1 MTAQEINEQLHR
13 PIWSGFGYDRY
24 FPESA
29 CEITNLATGNTAV
42 AIKEMA
48 KWAKK
53 YAHHCKDIAPILY
66 GDDLEETVNSI
77 QDFLYNHIQYS
88 IDGENQNLKS
98 PACAWATRVEGTDC
112 KSYSIFASA
121 ILLNLD
127 IKHYLRRIKQA
138 SVPDAYT
145 HVYVVVPVDQKT
157 GKLNNGYFII
167 DGTIQLNNELAF
179 TAKDDIFMEPNLTIN
194 GLAGALGCAG
204 NANCGCNSTAHNQR
218 PYDLMYNN
226 YPGDFALAAP
236 DNDFDVDVALD
247 QFNGV
252 LDLLEQNGVPAEY
265 TDQVI
270 ANLQFYIDKGVEP
283 TLEQLFVFDENQSL
297 GFVGTAVAVGT
308 KALPMIKKIIPGDF
322 LKKIFNSIDCIG
334 GSAFGGSNLKSSLE
348 TQTQFIQDKINAI
361 NQAVYSANVNLLA
374 KECTEFL
381 AANEVS
387 HKTMVKKLSTGW
399 NSCSTKNFKTFIEFL
414 TTIKDYN
421 NKALEAWLNDSF
433 IVSYGSANNYT
444 NKSFEGVA
452 GTVTNFETVSYSQR
466 MLSLALKPTTTS
478 IPAFEFNET
487 LNAQISQK
495 SGFNA
500 SSFLQSLTD
509 IIAVYEPPASQNNNS
524 NSSSNNNSD
533 NLNDGNNTKQAGGN
547 IGMILI
553 AAAAVGGLVYTQ
565 TKKPK
570 TK

>member
-66 GDDLEETVNSI
+66 GDDLEDTVNSI

-194 GLAGALGCAG
+194 GLAGALGCAD
-204 NANCGCNSTAHNQR
+204 NPNCGCNSTAHNQR

-270 ANLQFYIDKGVEP
+270 DNLQFYIDKGVEP
-283 TLEQLFVFDENQSL
+283 TLEQLFVFDENRQL
-297 GFVGTAVAVGT
+297 GFVSKENLEMASDVVSLVT
-308 KALPMIKKIIPGDF
+308 KILPLDF
-322 LKKIFNSIDCIG
+322 LKKIFGSIDCIG
-334 GSAFGGSNLKSSLE
+334 GSAYGGSQVKKDLEDQAAFVQNNINEINRAAFDDNL
-348 TQTQFIQDKINAI
+348 
-361 NQAVYSANVNLLA
+361 NLLA
-374 KECTEFL
+374 TKSMEFL
-381 AANEVS
+381 AANEIS
-387 HKTMVKKLSTGW
+387 HKIVEERLKRGW
-399 NSCSTKNFKTFIEFL
+399 NSCSTKNFNTLLRLLALF
-414 TTIKDYN
+414 KDYG
-421 NKALEAWLNDSF
+421 NKALEAWLNEFF
-433 IVSYGSANNYT
+433 IVSYGPSKNYT
-444 NKSFEGVA
+444 DKSFPIAYEVTDGV
-452 GTVTNFETVSYSQR
+452 TYPQR
-466 MLSLALKPTTTS
+466 SINLKLKPSTRT
-478 IPAFEFNET
+478 IYAFEFNDT
-487 LNAQISQK
+487 LHEQREQNR
-495 SGFNA
+495 FDA
-500 SSFLQSLTD
+500 SSFLQSLTEV
-509 IIAVYEPPASQNNNS
+509 IAVYEPPVSQN
-524 NSSSNNNSD
+524 SNNNSD
-533 NLNDGNNTKQAGGN
+533 NLQNNAGPKQAGGN

>member
-29 CEITNLATGNTAV
+29 CQITNLATGNTAV

-66 GDDLEETVNSI
+66 GDDLEDTVNSI

-145 HVYVVVPVDQKT
+145 HVYVVVPIDQKT

-194 GLAGALGCAG
+194 GLAGALGCAD
-204 NANCGCNSTAHNQR
+204 NPNYGCNSTAHNQR

-226 YPGDFALAAP
+226 YPGDFALAGP
-236 DNDFDVDVALD
+236 DLEQQSLD
-247 QFNGV
+247 QGIAKFNEL
-252 LDLLEQNGVPAEY
+252 LDYLEANGIPAEY
-265 TDQVI
+265 TDIVI
-270 ANLQFYIDKGVEP
+270 QNMQIYLDLGIEP
-283 TLEQLFVFDENQSL
+283 TLGQLLGLDNPVGL
-297 GFVGTAVAVGT
+297 GFSEQEGSALVTAGANAIFPGAGTIISALIPKDFLDKTFGAIFANGFDLSCWGSTYTPSKVGAEVQTIHVPYFTNLLQLASNSKSTLEVETNFNRLLKAVDISYDMYGT
-308 KALPMIKKIIPGDF
+308 KLKNGANWRGCSQKAIAIYIDVVNGAKAQADILLKNLQSKYNISVTTASVPSEFTYTQDLTGQPDLTRSEKQHGKSTYRIIK
-322 LKKIFNSIDCIG
+322 
-334 GSAFGGSNLKSSLE
+334 
-348 TQTQFIQDKINAI
+348 
-361 NQAVYSANVNLLA
+361 
-374 KECTEFL
+374 
-381 AANEVS
+381 
-387 HKTMVKKLSTGW
+387 
-399 NSCSTKNFKTFIEFL
+399 
-414 TTIKDYN
+414 
-421 NKALEAWLNDSF
+421 
-433 IVSYGSANNYT
+433 
-444 NKSFEGVA
+444 
-452 GTVTNFETVSYSQR
+452 
-466 MLSLALKPTTTS
+466 
-478 IPAFEFNET
+478 FNERIEDS
-487 LNAQISQK
+487 LPVAQTAQ
-495 SGFNA
+495 G
-500 SSFLQSLTD
+500 
-509 IIAVYEPPASQNNNS
+509 
-524 NSSSNNNSD
+524 D
-533 NLNDGNNTKQAGGN
+533 NPKQAGGN

>member
-29 CEITNLATGNTAV
+29 CKITNLATGNTAV

-66 GDDLEETVNSI
+66 GDDLEDTVNSI

-194 GLAGALGCAG
+194 GLAGALGCAD

-226 YPGDFALAAP
+226 YPGDFALAGP
-236 DNDFDVDVALD
+236 DLEQQSLD
-247 QFNGV
+247 QGIAKFNEL
-252 LDLLEQNGVPAEY
+252 LDYLEANGIPAEY
-265 TDQVI
+265 TDIVI
-270 ANLQFYIDKGVEP
+270 QNMQIYLDLGIEP
-283 TLEQLFVFDENQSL
+283 TLGQLLGLDNPVGL
-297 GFVGTAVAVGT
+297 GFS
-308 KALPMIKKIIPGDF
+308 KQE
-322 LKKIFNSIDCIG
+322 
-334 GSAFGGSNLKSSLE
+334 GSALVNAGIQAGGDAIFPGAGTIISTLIPKDFMDKTFGAIFANGFNLS
-348 TQTQFIQDKINAI
+348 
-361 NQAVYSANVNLLA
+361 
-374 KECTEFL
+374 C
-381 AANEVS
+381 
-387 HKTMVKKLSTGW
+387 W
-399 NSCSTKNFKTFIEFL
+399 NSTFTPSKVGAEVQAIHVPYFTNILQLASNSKST
-414 TTIKDYN
+414 
-421 NKALEAWLNDSF
+421 LE
-433 IVSYGSANNYT
+433 V
-444 NKSFEGVA
+444 E
-452 GTVTNFETVSYSQR
+452 TNFNRLLKAVDISFDMYATKLKNGANWRGCSQEAIQIYIDIVTGAKTQADI
-466 MLSLALKPTTTS
+466 LLKNLQSKYNISVTTASVPSEFTYTQDLTGQPDFKWS
-478 IPAFEFNET
+478 EKQHGKSTYRIIKFNERIEDS
-487 LNAQISQK
+487 LPVAQRPQGDK
-495 SGFNA
+495 
-500 SSFLQSLTD
+500 LED
-509 IIAVYEPPASQNNNS
+509 E
-524 NSSSNNNSD
+524 D
-533 NLNDGNNTKQAGGN
+533 NGPKQAGGN

>member
-29 CEITNLATGNTAV
+29 CEVTNLATGNTAV
-42 AIKEMA
+42 AIKEMS

-66 GDDLEETVNSI
+66 GDDLEDTVNSI

-179 TAKDDIFMEPNLTIN
+179 IAKDDIFMEPNLTIN
-194 GLAGALGCAG
+194 GLAGALGCAD

-226 YPGDFALAAP
+226 YPGDFALAGP
-236 DNDFDVDVALD
+236 DLEQESLD
-247 QFNGV
+247 QGIAKFNEL
-252 LDLLEQNGVPAEY
+252 LDYLEANGIPAEY
-265 TDQVI
+265 TDIVI
-270 ANLQFYIDKGVEP
+270 QNMQIYLDLGIEP
-283 TLEQLFVFDENQSL
+283 TLGQLLGLDNPVGL
-297 GFVGTAVAVGT
+297 GFS
-308 KALPMIKKIIPGDF
+308 KQE
-322 LKKIFNSIDCIG
+322 
-334 GSAFGGSNLKSSLE
+334 GSALVNAGIQAGGDAIFPGAGTIISTLIPKDFMDKTFGAIFANGFNLS
-348 TQTQFIQDKINAI
+348 
-361 NQAVYSANVNLLA
+361 
-374 KECTEFL
+374 C
-381 AANEVS
+381 
-387 HKTMVKKLSTGW
+387 W
-399 NSCSTKNFKTFIEFL
+399 NSTFTPSKVGAEVQAIHVPYFTNILQLASNSKST
-414 TTIKDYN
+414 
-421 NKALEAWLNDSF
+421 LE
-433 IVSYGSANNYT
+433 V
-444 NKSFEGVA
+444 E
-452 GTVTNFETVSYSQR
+452 TNFNRLLKAVDISFDMYATKLKNGANWRGCSQEAIQIYIDIVTGAKTQADI
-466 MLSLALKPTTTS
+466 LLKNLQSKYNISVTTASVPSEFTYTQDLTGQPDFKWS
-478 IPAFEFNET
+478 EKQHGKSTYRIIKFNERIEDS
-487 LNAQISQK
+487 LPVAQRPQGDK
-495 SGFNA
+495 
-500 SSFLQSLTD
+500 LED
-509 IIAVYEPPASQNNNS
+509 E
-524 NSSSNNNSD
+524 D
-533 NLNDGNNTKQAGGN
+533 NGPKQAGGN